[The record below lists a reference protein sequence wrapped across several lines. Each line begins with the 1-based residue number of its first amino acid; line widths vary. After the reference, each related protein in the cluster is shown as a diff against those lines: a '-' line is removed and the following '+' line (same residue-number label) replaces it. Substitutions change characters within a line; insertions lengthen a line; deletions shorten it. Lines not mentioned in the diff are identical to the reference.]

1 MADRITEIVHLV
13 RNVCEEENLRVT
25 LKNSLKNGLAAG
37 IGGTIGCI
45 LGGPWGGV
53 PDRITEIVHLVRN
66 VCDEEEN
73 LRFDPQKFL
82 EKWPCGWYLVELS
95 GCILGG
101 PWGGVPG
108 AAIGAAVAATIG
120 EEFKPLAQVIAEWPD
135 EAKQHLA
142 DNIESIMRRVDA
154 RDVATLAAMIAG
166 ATPALRAEIIA
177 AVVDFC
183 QNEMSLQ
190 ITGR

>member
-37 IGGTIGCI
+37 IGGTI
-45 LGGPWGGV
+45 
-53 PDRITEIVHLVRN
+53 
-66 VCDEEEN
+66 
-73 LRFDPQKFL
+73 
-82 EKWPCGWYLVELS
+82 